1 MNPERT
7 KQHASCP
14 GFTLIEL
21 MMVVAIIAVLASL
34 TIGGLRYYDEKTK
47 YSRTE
52 VLIKSIESA
61 LEEYKR
67 DNGAYPTGA
76 DTTVVFTALYGAGT
90 NVYLSTL
97 NPDFTGTKGNVSA
110 TTPRKIIDAWGNE
123 MGYTFPGAMNPVSD
137 FDLWSNGSD
146 GTNNTADDIKN
157 W

>member
-97 NPDFTGTKGNVSA
+97 NPD
-110 TTPRKIIDAWGNE
+110 
-123 MGYTFPGAMNPVSD
+123 
-137 FDLWSNGSD
+137 
-146 GTNNTADDIKN
+146 
-157 W
+157 